1 VSPLRPGAGDLRRI
15 GMPKRVALA
24 VVASGLAVIGSTYL
38 DAQPAPIA
46 VAAKFDTSTEH
57 VLIPITIAGHEFW
70 CNPDTGFSAL
80 IALDRSKAAAAGLT
94 IAPGIRTPDG
104 NPPSPGDSSTTAT
117 VTVGGVELGDRSIII
132 RTFPE
137 EAPDMDCIMGLAVL
151 RRFVV
156 EFDHTMPQLLL
167 HERATYR
174 PSSDMQKVPLLFRSN
189 PNVPY
194 VDIELMLPDRTSL
207 PLRVVPDTGAAFYGA
222 ALVGE
227 AVSRVQS
234 QLPVVSAITYPDP
247 QSGRV
252 TQLFAA
258 RPSAI
263 RVGMLAVEQPVIA
276 LVQGTL
282 GGGGIADGLLGSGF
296 FRRFTVAFDFDGQ
309 AMYLRANNR
318 LMQPHVLEGSGVGF
332 IRRNGQ
338 YVVFQV
344 LPDAPG
350 AAAGV
355 KTGDVLLEIDG
366 RSASALTPVGLRDLL
381 SEAGETRQLLLER
394 DGRRLTFRVQLRRR
408 I

>member
-1 VSPLRPGAGDLRRI
+1 MLR
-15 GMPKRVALA
+15 RVALA
-24 VVASGLAVIGSTYL
+24 VAASALAPIGPIDL
-38 DAQPAPIA
+38 HAQPPPIA
-46 VAAKFDTSTEH
+46 IAAKFDTSTEH
-57 VLIPITIAGHEFW
+57 LLIPVAIAGHEFW

-94 IAPGIRTPDG
+94 TGLGIPTPDG
-104 NPPSPGDSSTTAT
+104 NPPSAGDNSTTAT
-117 VTVGGVELGDRSIII
+117 ITVGGVELGSRSIIV

-137 EAPDMDCIMGLAVL
+137 EAPDMDCVLGVALL

-156 EFDHTMPQLLL
+156 EFDHTTPRLLL
-167 HERATYR
+167 HDRATYR
-174 PSSDMQKVPLLFRSN
+174 PPPDMQKIPLLFRPN

-194 VDIELMLPDRTSL
+194 CDIELLLPDRTSL
-207 PLRVVPDTGAAFYGA
+207 PLRVVPDTGTAFYGA
-222 ALVGE
+222 ALVGD
-227 AVSRVQS
+227 AVRRVQAATTS
-234 QLPVVSAITYPDP
+234 VAAMTYPDP

-252 TQLFAA
+252 TQLVAA

-263 RVGMLAVEQPVIA
+263 RLGALAVEQPVIA

-296 FRRFTVAFDFDGQ
+296 FRRFTVAFDFDGH
-309 AMYLRANNR
+309 AMYLEPNSR
-318 LMQPHVLEGSGVGF
+318 LRQPHVLEGTGIGF

-344 LPDAPG
+344 LEDSPG

-355 KTGDVLLEIDG
+355 KPGDVLLQVDG
-366 RSASALTPVGLRDLL
+366 RGAPGLTPVGLRDLL
-381 SEAGETRQLLLER
+381 SRAGEWRRLLLER
-394 DGRRLTFRVQLRRR
+394 DGRRLMVRLQLKRR